1 MNKNKFSMKKLIKR
15 VVGSQRQHIKASK
28 KEIPN
33 AEMHILHRFS
43 FGTRLLVLFLSILI
57 LSTGTIGYISYTQAK
72 NMLIEANENRIE
84 REIKVSRE
92 RAEYLK
98 LSYINNLD
106 KFESQFEYGIRAQ
119 SVEMLQDGL
128 KADFFRIDEDGK
140 INPFKVSKA
149 ASFALN
155 EEIVS
160 NILEDKEGKMYH
172 QINGA
177 EYIFAFLFVQDIRST
192 LVIAIPTADYLGGI
206 DVLRESIQ
214 IILFISVLLSA
225 LMIFFSIR
233 KLTKPLSFLRG
244 VMRKVREGDLSQTVP
259 LLTTTPEIVS
269 LTKGFNQMM
278 DYMNNL
284 IKEVQVTTDHLA
296 DTSSKLH
303 DSSGFVYENTNQLFN
318 AIRIVNEGAEQT
330 AVSSDQSL
338 AQFHVIK
345 RNISQV
351 VNQVHLINQS
361 AGDMNE
367 QAQTGQ
373 DEIGEM
379 MRSMNELSKGFTRI
393 NSTISQVKD
402 QSYEIAGV
410 VKLIQAISEQTK
422 LLALNATIEAAR
434 AGDAGRGFAV
444 VANEVKKLA
453 EQTSKATEE
462 IADPITQMMTISEQ
476 VANEFRQIL
485 GKVESHIS
493 VAGTSNEA
501 FQFLLAKIVDTTG
514 QLKNMELVLEDLQ
527 TVVPEMEHLAN
538 NFTSIS
544 QETLASTEEM
554 AGLSE
559 NQSKLVNQNQ
569 DISKSLN
576 KYSNDLKQLT
586 SQFMI

>member
-1 MNKNKFSMKKLIKR
+1 
-15 VVGSQRQHIKASK
+15 
-28 KEIPN
+28 
-33 AEMHILHRFS
+33 
-43 FGTRLLVLFLSILI
+43 
-57 LSTGTIGYISYTQAK
+57 
-72 NMLIEANENRIE
+72 MLIEANENRIE

-296 DTSSKLH
+296 DTSSKLY

-476 VANEFRQIL
+476 VAIEFRQIL

>member
-1 MNKNKFSMKKLIKR
+1 
-15 VVGSQRQHIKASK
+15 
-28 KEIPN
+28 
-33 AEMHILHRFS
+33 
-43 FGTRLLVLFLSILI
+43 
-57 LSTGTIGYISYTQAK
+57 
-72 NMLIEANENRIE
+72 
-84 REIKVSRE
+84 
-92 RAEYLK
+92 
-98 LSYINNLD
+98 
-106 KFESQFEYGIRAQ
+106 
-119 SVEMLQDGL
+119 
-128 KADFFRIDEDGK
+128 
-140 INPFKVSKA
+140 
-149 ASFALN
+149 
-155 EEIVS
+155 
-160 NILEDKEGKMYH
+160 
-172 QINGA
+172 
-177 EYIFAFLFVQDIRST
+177 
-192 LVIAIPTADYLGGI
+192 
-206 DVLRESIQ
+206 
-214 IILFISVLLSA
+214 
-225 LMIFFSIR
+225 
-233 KLTKPLSFLRG
+233 
-244 VMRKVREGDLSQTVP
+244 MRKVREGDLSQTVP

-296 DTSSKLH
+296 DTSSKLY

-351 VNQVHLINQS
+351 VNQVHLINKS

-476 VANEFRQIL
+476 VAIEFRQIL

>member
-225 LMIFFSIR
+225 LMIFF
-233 KLTKPLSFLRG
+233 L
-244 VMRKVREGDLSQTVP
+244 
-259 LLTTTPEIVS
+259 
-269 LTKGFNQMM
+269 
-278 DYMNNL
+278 
-284 IKEVQVTTDHLA
+284 
-296 DTSSKLH
+296 
-303 DSSGFVYENTNQLFN
+303 
-318 AIRIVNEGAEQT
+318 
-330 AVSSDQSL
+330 
-338 AQFHVIK
+338 
-345 RNISQV
+345 
-351 VNQVHLINQS
+351 
-361 AGDMNE
+361 
-367 QAQTGQ
+367 
-373 DEIGEM
+373 
-379 MRSMNELSKGFTRI
+379 
-393 NSTISQVKD
+393 
-402 QSYEIAGV
+402 
-410 VKLIQAISEQTK
+410 
-422 LLALNATIEAAR
+422 
-434 AGDAGRGFAV
+434 
-444 VANEVKKLA
+444 
-453 EQTSKATEE
+453 
-462 IADPITQMMTISEQ
+462 
-476 VANEFRQIL
+476 
-485 GKVESHIS
+485 
-493 VAGTSNEA
+493 
-501 FQFLLAKIVDTTG
+501 
-514 QLKNMELVLEDLQ
+514 
-527 TVVPEMEHLAN
+527 
-538 NFTSIS
+538 
-544 QETLASTEEM
+544 
-554 AGLSE
+554 
-559 NQSKLVNQNQ
+559 
-569 DISKSLN
+569 
-576 KYSNDLKQLT
+576 
-586 SQFMI
+586 